1 MATTTTTTTVR
12 IPSSLR
18 ATVGGQARVT
28 VEGATVGDALDH
40 LEQTY
45 PALQGRLRDD
55 KGTVTRFINLFVGGE
70 DVRLLDGLQT
80 PLDGSELSIVPAV
93 AGG

>member
-1 MATTTTTTTVR
+1 MATTTTTVR

-18 ATVGGQARVT
+18 AIVGGQARVA
-28 VEGATVGDALDH
+28 VEGATVGDAIAH

-55 KGTVTRFINLFVGGE
+55 SGAVTRYINLFVGGE
-70 DVRLLDGLQT
+70 DVRLLDGLKT
-80 PLDGSELSIVPAV
+80 PLDGSEISIVPAV

>member
-1 MATTTTTTTVR
+1 MATTTTTVR

-18 ATVGGQARVT
+18 AIVGGQTRVS
-28 VEGATVGDALDH
+28 VEGATVGDAIAH

-55 KGTVTRFINLFVGGE
+55 SGSVTRYINLFVGGE
-70 DVRLLDGLQT
+70 DVRLLDGLKT